1 METVQTPKAKT
12 LNNKY
17 TNKRRKQSKT
27 TQCYISDTL
36 SYIQHENLAQHA
48 TSH

>member
-1 METVQTPKAKT
+1 MVIEFFVKTREMETVQTPKAKT

-36 SYIQHENLAQHA
+36 SYI
-48 TSH
+48 